1 MKKKFSTVNDL
12 RSGLDVVRK
21 RKSPMGLVVSSA
33 TELESGL
40 QKLFGGPI
48 LNERDKEELRE
59 FAERETQKVAKRNLK
74 LNTCRFKA
82 LNQKAKTK
90 VMQQIRDEINKA
102 DIFRNVYEDPVRVVP
117 ARKLS
122 AEREE
127 DLSIDKG
134 SVGQEYTGFKIRNL
148 KI

>member
-59 FAERETQKVAKRNLK
+59 FAERETQKVD
-74 LNTCRFKA
+74 
-82 LNQKAKTK
+82 KTK
-90 VMQQIRDEINKA
+90 FKTKYVQIQGA
-102 DIFRNVYEDPVRVVP
+102 
-117 ARKLS
+117 
-122 AEREE
+122 
-127 DLSIDKG
+127 
-134 SVGQEYTGFKIRNL
+134 
-148 KI
+148 